1 MIGPYELP
9 RAFESEELTAVL
21 TRLTP
26 RQRRVLREYV
36 ERVELGELS
45 VTAWLADE
53 RCPVTERSWYRRG
66 PRAGFRNCQ
75 AFQDALTAYL
85 RAAIRAGADEEARAI
100 AAAKRRIRLKAE
112 RAAERITDQVD
123 GSIGQFFRS
132 VERWTM
138 APLPSQEILREEVR
152 EYTDERGK
160 QKTGMFY
167 LVRQTVLD
175 VGKVTDPVL
184 ARLVRKFEDGPKG
197 LKLELYDALRAAET
211 ILDRADMETAA
222 KGEIGVEVSDAR
234 ERLARLLGA
243 DAADGA
249 EAGGAGEAE

>member
-1 MIGPYELP
+1 MIQPYELP
-9 RAFESEELTAVL
+9 RAFENETLTTLLMVL
-21 TRLTP
+21 SP

-45 VTAWLADE
+45 VTTWLAGPQ
-53 RCPVTERSWYRRG
+53 CPVTERSWYRRG
-66 PRAGFRNCQ
+66 ERAAFKNCP

-85 RAAIRAGADEEARAI
+85 RAAMQAAANEEVKAI
-100 AAAKRRIRLKAE
+100 GAAKRRLRLKAE
-112 RAAERITDQVD
+112 RAAERITEQVD
-123 GSIGQFFRS
+123 GHAGLFFRT

-138 APLPSQEILREEVR
+138 TPLASQEIVREEEQ
-152 EYTDERGK
+152 EYTDAHGK
-160 QKTGMFY
+160 PRVGTFY
-167 LVRQTVLD
+167 LVRQAVLD
-175 VGKVTDPVL
+175 VSRLTDPGL

-222 KGEIGVEVSDAR
+222 KGEMGVEVSDAR

-249 EAGGAGEAE
+249 ETDGAGEAE